1 MRLGQYG
8 KSWHVGSV
16 HVLGK
21 KELPHCVK
29 PTLGIMELYKSTWL
43 DPLGPGDG
51 RTFGP
56 STHFSFFVTMSKFRR
71 LLGLAYAPLGSDN
84 S

>member
-1 MRLGQYG
+1 
-8 KSWHVGSV
+8 
-16 HVLGK
+16 
-21 KELPHCVK
+21 
-29 PTLGIMELYKSTWL
+29 MELYKSTWL